1 MKLGCYMPMYGG
13 WFRTE
18 KLEEPDVSF
27 NNVKEA
33 ALKAEDLG
41 FDSIWVPDHLLNPL
55 KGESSPTLEAWTT
68 LTALAVLTKRVKLAH
83 TTLCQGFRNPA
94 VLAKKSAT
102 LSEISKGR
110 FILSIGAGWYK
121 REFEAYGAPWYDH
134 DQRVDRTRE
143 QIEIL
148 KSLWTKKETNYNGQ
162 YFTIDKGV
170 LEPKPNPVPEI
181 WYGGESEAS
190 KSLLKDHCEG
200 WLIYPSTPKDI
211 KEKIL
216 FINKEANRK
225 IQVVGSSQVNVGKT
239 DEEAKNK
246 LKTFAGGNI
255 NVINHVLNTGIVGSP
270 DSVENKLNEFRE
282 TGLDHLLLQFSQTVA
297 DLEFFEN
304 FNF

>member
-1 MKLGCYMPMYGG
+1 MPTYGG

-18 KLEEPDVSF
+18 KLEEPSVSF
-27 NNVKEA
+27 DNVKNA
-33 ALKAEDLG
+33 ALKAETLG

-55 KGESSPTLEAWTT
+55 KGENAPTLEAWTT
-68 LTALAVLTKRVKLAH
+68 LTALAVLTKNVKLAH

-121 REFEAYGAPWYDH
+121 REFEAYGAPWHEH
-134 DQRVDRTRE
+134 DERVDRTRE
-143 QIEIL
+143 QIEIM
-148 KSLWTKKETNYNGQ
+148 KALWTDKETYYNGN
-162 YFTIDKGV
+162 YFTIDKGI
-170 LEPKPNPVPEI
+170 LEPKPNPIPEI

-190 KSLLKDHCEG
+190 KSLLKDHCDG
-200 WLIYPSTPKDI
+200 WLIYPSSSNDI

-225 IQVVGSSQVNVGKT
+225 IQVVGSSQLIVAKT
-239 DEEAKNK
+239 DEEAENK
-246 LKTFAGGNI
+246 LKSFAGGNT

-270 DSVENKLNEFRE
+270 DTVENKLIEFKE

-297 DLEFFEN
+297 DLEFFEKITI
-304 FNF
+304 